1 MAAPVKAKVS
11 YVPII
16 IGAVVLL
23 ALVAAY
29 FYLNSSR
36 RTVQSEAQASADA
49 KAYVK
54 NLELADV
61 NMQAAENF
69 MKQQVVEVVGKISN
83 RGPRALDSVYVY
95 CLFYG
100 VNGQLLHRERVPIV
114 RSKGKKLAPNET
126 RAFRLPFDALPAG
139 WNQDMPK
146 LVVAQITFAD

>member
-1 MAAPVKAKVS
+1 
-11 YVPII
+11 
-16 IGAVVLL
+16 
-23 ALVAAY
+23 
-29 FYLNSSR
+29 
-36 RTVQSEAQASADA
+36 VQSEAQASADA